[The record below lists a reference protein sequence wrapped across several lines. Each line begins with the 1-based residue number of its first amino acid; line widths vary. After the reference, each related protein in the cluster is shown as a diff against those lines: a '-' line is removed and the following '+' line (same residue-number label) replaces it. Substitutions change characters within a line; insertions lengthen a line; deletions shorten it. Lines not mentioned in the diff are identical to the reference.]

1 MSDINK
7 VNLTIDSR
15 IISHLGEALID
26 DEKVALLELVKNSSD
41 ADALN
46 CSIVID
52 TFFESSLGK
61 GKIIIEDNGNGMN
74 PYIIENAFLK
84 IATSFKKNHQKLSP
98 KFNRLA
104 QGNKGIGRLALNQ
117 LGQHIHVKTKF
128 DLDIV
133 SDKLKPEEM
142 SSLYGVETLE
152 ELVLQEADTYNSFKI
167 DWKSY
172 EKNDKRIEDIP
183 IEIEKKEFNN
193 TVFSHRKKH
202 GTKIEVYGLKGL
214 DFWKN
219 VETAN
224 QLESEVLAFLNPYE
238 DENVN
243 FKVSIKL
250 DNQFFRS
257 DTYDKEYIKK
267 SCDSFLSFD
276 FNEEQKKLTL
286 NTIRSKGYVQRHINA
301 LIKSLEDRNFK
312 LVDNNINYE
321 EYYKKYL
328 KETVTI
334 DLSNMSS
341 IYKDS
346 PKSNLKDAYF
356 YTSSEEQSIEKI
368 NTSNEEESDENLKK
382 SNEVETD
389 IDSQFMY
396 LPGDFFGEIYAYDF
410 SPQVITSELKRMIE
424 NIIGVKLYRN
434 NFRLF
439 PYGSIGNDWLG
450 MGHFNSRTKSVI
462 YKQHT
467 TTGFVNVNGE
477 NNLELLRELTNRQ
490 GLVLDKYGKNFLLIM
505 KELIYKNA
513 AYQDLDFSNNFS
525 FVRKEVSEVKEG
537 ESITVADLTF
547 IRKKDAVED
556 FTNTVDIINNLIKSD
571 KNENL
576 ENAENEDKIKK
587 VVSELSKKSNDVK
600 KEFVK
605 KDKQIKEDYAYFNEL
620 LPIVGATIISETLA
634 HEIIRLSNNVNSYSL
649 KIRKAIPKND
659 QKTMIRNLGSIDS
672 DIKFLT
678 RYASLLDVNSY
689 SKRRRFE
696 KLSVEESIK
705 EIVHDSPLLIYRN
718 LELEYL
724 ISGSDF
730 STNLVKDSF
739 KIIIE
744 NFIINSTY
752 WLERMN
758 TKSPMIVFELHDT
771 EKQLVIYDN
780 GIGIAKNVVEKLFDP
795 FITNKPDG
803 DGRGMGLNIV
813 REMLKEIGADIILSL
828 EVNEY
833 DNPYKFIITF
843 PEENDE

>member
-1 MSDINK
+1 MSNINK

-46 CSIVID
+46 CTIVID

-61 GKIIIEDNGNGMN
+61 GKIVIEDNGNGMN

-84 IATSFKKNHQKLSP
+84 IATSFKNKYQKVSP

-133 SDKLKPEEM
+133 SDKLKSEEM
-142 SSLYGVETLE
+142 NSMYGVDTLE

-167 DWKSY
+167 DWKLY
-172 EKNDKRIEDIP
+172 EKKNERIEDIP

-193 TVFSHRKKH
+193 TVFTHRKKH

-214 DFWKN
+214 DFWRN

-250 DNQFFRS
+250 DNQIFRS
-257 DTYDKEYIKK
+257 DTYDKEYIKQ
-267 SCDSFLSFD
+267 SCDSFFTFH
-276 FNEEQKKLTL
+276 FNEEKKKLTL
-286 NTIRSKGYVQRHINA
+286 NTIRSKGYVQRQINT
-301 LIKSLEDRNFK
+301 LIKSLESRNLE
-312 LVDNNINYE
+312 LVNSNINYE

-328 KETVTI
+328 KETLVI
-334 DLSNMSS
+334 DLSNVSS
-341 IYKDS
+341 IYRDS
-346 PKSNLKDAYF
+346 PKSNLKDAYL
-356 YTSSEEQSIEKI
+356 YTSSEEHSDEE
-368 NTSNEEESDENLKK
+368 TDVSNEAENDEN
-382 SNEVETD
+382 T
-389 IDSQFMY
+389 QFMY

-410 SPQVITSELKRMIE
+410 SPQVITSELKKMIE
-424 NIIGVKLYRN
+424 NIVGVKLYRN

-439 PYGSIGNDWLG
+439 PYGNVGNDWLG

-477 NNLELLRELTNRQ
+477 NNLELLKELTNRQ

-513 AYQDLDFSNNFS
+513 AYQDTDFTNNFS
-525 FVRKEVSEVKEG
+525 FIRKEVSEIKEG
-537 ESITVADLTF
+537 ESITIADLTF
-547 IRKKDAVED
+547 IRKKNVVED
-556 FTNTVDIINNLIKSD
+556 FEETVDSTVDIINNLIKID
-571 KNENL
+571 KKENL
-576 ENAENEDKIKK
+576 ENTENENENEDKLKM
-587 VVSELSKKSNDVK
+587 VFSELSKKSKDVK

-620 LPIVGATIISETLA
+620 LPVVGATIISETLA

-672 DIKFLT
+672 DIKFLA

-696 KLSVEESIK
+696 KLSVKESIK
-705 EIVHDSPLLIYRN
+705 EIVHDSPLLIYRK
-718 LELEYL
+718 LELKYL

-730 STNLVKDSF
+730 STKLIKDSF

-758 TKSPMIVFELHDT
+758 TKSPMIVFELHNT

-780 GIGIAKNVVEKLFDP
+780 GIGIAENVVEKLFDP

-803 DGRGMGLNIV
+803 EGRGMGLNIV
-813 REMLKEIGADIILSL
+813 REMLREIGADIILSL

-843 PEENDE
+843 PEEKDE